1 MRKWNERECGLEES
15 KKKKKKKMNVPIEMK
30 IRLGAAERREDITK
44 TIGQI
49 R

>member
-1 MRKWNERECGLEES
+1 MRENVGWRKAR
-15 KKKKKKKMNVPIEMK
+15 KKKKKMNVPIEMK